1 MRGVRP
7 TVPAVTP
14 GMSRRVR
21 SWENEPTVTATP
33 TMIWLTI
40 TALAEALPV
49 DSIGTAGGE
58 VAGCAVMPARYCW
71 SGVASGTWIVNRR
84 VSLAPGLRVTVDGR
98 PVTQQPSRPHFW
110 K

>member
-7 TVPAVTP
+7 AVPAVTL

-21 SWENEPTVTATP
+21 SWENEPTVMATP
-33 TMIWLTI
+33 TVIWLTT
-40 TALAEALPV
+40 TALAEAWPF
-49 DSIGTAGGE
+49 DPTGTAGGG

-71 SGVASGTWIVNRR
+71 SGVASGTWTVNRS
-84 VSLAPGLRVTVDGR
+84 VSLARGLRVTVDGR